1 MNISSRLL
9 TLIWVGFTPLAFA
22 ANVTGKITLQG
33 TPPPEVTI
41 PMRMDPNCGKL
52 HKEKVTTKHYVLG
65 QGGELGDV
73 FVYIKEGLGKEKY
86 PPPAEPVVLDQ
97 VGCFY
102 TPYVF
107 GVQTGQKLVVKNSDP
122 TLHNV
127 HIQTDPKSG
136 NKGSNQAQV
145 SKGPDL
151 VKTFDHPEIFVR
163 FKCDV
168 HPWMFA
174 WAAVMEH
181 PFFSVTGQDGT
192 FRIANV
198 PPGKYVIEAI
208 HRKAGTLTRE
218 ITVGEQ
224 DQTVD
229 FTMTAPAK

>member
-1 MNISSRLL
+1 MDTRSRTLAILL
-9 TLIWVGFTPLAFA
+9 TAAAPIAFA
-22 ANVTGKITLQG
+22 ADITGKITFEGAQ
-33 TPPPEVTI
+33 PAEVTI
-41 PMRMDPNCGKL
+41 PMRTDPQCAKMY
-52 HKEKVTTKHYVLG
+52 KEKVTTRHFIISPA
-65 QGGELGDV
+65 GELADV
-73 FVYIKEGLGKEKY
+73 FVYIKDGLGAQKY
-86 PPPAEPVVLDQ
+86 DPPAEPVVLDQ

-107 GVQTGQKLVVKNSDP
+107 GVQTGQRLVVKNSDP

-127 HIQTDPKSG
+127 HIQTDPKTG
-136 NKGSNQAQV
+136 NKGSNQVQAP
-145 SKGPDL
+145 KGRDI

-181 PFFSVTGQDGT
+181 PFFSVSAEDGT

-208 HRKAGTLTRE
+208 HRKAGRQTRE
-218 ITVGEQ
+218 ITVGDQ
-224 DQTVD
+224 DQTANFV
-229 FTMTAPAK
+229 MKAGGE